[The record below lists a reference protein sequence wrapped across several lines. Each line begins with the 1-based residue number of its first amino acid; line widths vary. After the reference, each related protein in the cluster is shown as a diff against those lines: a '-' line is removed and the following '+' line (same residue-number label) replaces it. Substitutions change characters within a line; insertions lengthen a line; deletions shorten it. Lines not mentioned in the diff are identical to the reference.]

1 LKTSDK
7 MKFEYVITDELGIH
21 ARPAGALVELV
32 KKFESNVIITLND
45 KTADASSIM
54 KLMMLQAKQ
63 NDKIIVEV
71 VGSDEKEAADSI
83 FQFMEENF

>member
-1 LKTSDK
+1 